1 MIGSG
6 AALVLSTLVPDLESL
21 NFSQEIGAGRLIGAG
36 LMGWGGLYAAV
47 YASAIVLVAVL
58 LFRNREVI

>member
-1 MIGSG
+1 
-6 AALVLSTLVPDLESL
+6 
-21 NFSQEIGAGRLIGAG
+21 
-36 LMGWGGLYAAV
+36 MGWGGLYAAV